1 MQFNKDKKLLTGKYE
16 NETYVA
22 MRGSK
27 HDHYSQ
33 IPEIMDNYED
43 QTKLWIQ
50 RLGIYTL
57 LYGVMVIISI
67 LNSFFKGNKGILRYI
82 SYMQMVAPVLHM
94 ALIIYIWAAKYFFP
108 A

>member
-33 IPEIMDNYED
+33 IPEIMDNYKD
-43 QTKLWIQ
+43 
-50 RLGIYTL
+50 
-57 LYGVMVIISI
+57 
-67 LNSFFKGNKGILRYI
+67 
-82 SYMQMVAPVLHM
+82 
-94 ALIIYIWAAKYFFP
+94 
-108 A
+108 

>member
-27 HDHYSQ
+27 HDHYSK

-43 QTKLWIQ
+43 
-50 RLGIYTL
+50 
-57 LYGVMVIISI
+57 
-67 LNSFFKGNKGILRYI
+67 
-82 SYMQMVAPVLHM
+82 
-94 ALIIYIWAAKYFFP
+94 
-108 A
+108 